1 MNGNAVSLS
10 VRRVLAGAGLMAVC
24 AVPLFAAEAA
34 DSELSEVV
42 VTGSRVRGA
51 QPVGSAVIAL
61 DRVALADAGQVTVDR
76 IIKELPQN
84 FDLGVSENSRGQSGG
99 AGNIVYGN
107 SVNLRGVGPYATLI
121 MVDGHRVTNNSRS
134 TDPSILPTLAVGRV
148 EVVADGASAIYG
160 SDAVAGV
167 VNLIPRRDLDGVEV
181 FGRAGFADAGS
192 FSESVVGAA
201 FGKVWSGGQAMLA
214 YEHVDRDNLS
224 GDDRSFFRGDQRDS
238 GGRDYRTTRCSPGTL
253 VIGTTTYAIPAGGL
267 TTANAG
273 TPAAGGANR
282 CDELTG
288 QDLIPQQK
296 YDSVAM
302 TASQDVAPWLTL
314 FADGYYS
321 ERSFYRRSAYTSAR
335 LTVPQTN
342 AWFVVPTGVTPPVC
356 PTTVTGVPAGT
367 RCISVDYNFVGDVP
381 SNDTWGGAKNW
392 QFTPG
397 ARIKLPHD
405 WQVEALFGY
414 GKTRDNSVS
423 YLGTNNAALNAAL
436 ASSSTATAFDPFGL
450 HRTSATVLA
459 GIADQIFLAPTNSD
473 FKGYEV
479 RVNGSLFKLPGG
491 DVALAAGYERQDNDV
506 ALGSARGGPTTPLS
520 WRYFGRTVDSGY
532 AELQIP
538 IVGAENARPGIQRLT
553 LDAALRYDDYSDVGD
568 TTNEKFGVTWRPVD
582 SLALRASYGTSFRA
596 PLISQ
601 IYGNSNNLFVQS
613 YQNPAGGA
621 AITGVALSGANPDL
635 KPETA
640 TTWSTGFDWDI
651 TDDLKTSLTY
661 FNIDYRGQVD
671 SYLSNL
677 AILARESDFAGTGI
691 ILRGTAAATRVQQ
704 LISQGVVVVGALP
717 GGSAANVTLF
727 VDGRSQNLSVSKM
740 KGLDLASSY
749 RLQTG
754 NYGTFTFSL
763 SGTYMTAFDVA
774 ITSTAAP
781 ADRLN
786 TIFNPLRLKMR
797 GGVNWNMGPWRASAM
812 VTRVQGYQ
820 NNAVTPVE
828 SVGAYDP
835 VDLTLNRDLSDL
847 GGGALTKDLDLGI
860 EIRNAFNE
868 APPYVNLAPS
878 GNGSGGYDATSS
890 NPIGRLFAIS
900 LRKKW

>member
-1 MNGNAVSLS
+1 MRGNSVSLA
-10 VRRVLAGAGLMAVC
+10 VRRAVAGAGLMMVC
-24 AVPLFAAEAA
+24 ALPLLAAEQA
-34 DSELSEVV
+34 DSDISEVV

-51 QPVGSAVIAL
+51 QPVGSAVITL
-61 DRVALADAGQVTVDR
+61 DRDALVDAGQVTVDR
-76 IIKELPQN
+76 IIKDLPQN

-107 SVNLRGVGPYATLI
+107 TVNLRGVGPYATLI

-134 TDPSILPTLAVGRV
+134 TDPSILPTLALGRV

-181 FGRAGFADAGS
+181 FGRAGFAEQGS

-201 FGKVWSGGQAMLA
+201 FGKVWNGGQAMLA

-224 GDDRSFFRGDQRDS
+224 GDDRGFFRGDQTAS

-253 VIGTTTYAIPAGGL
+253 VIGTTTYAIPAAGL

-273 TPAAGGANR
+273 SLAAGTANR

-288 QDLIPQQK
+288 QDLFPEQK

-302 TASQDVAPWLTL
+302 TASQNLAPWLVL

-321 ERSFYRRSAYTSAR
+321 DRSFYRRSAYTSAR

-342 AWFVVPTGVTPPVC
+342 AWFVR
-356 PTTVTGVPAGT
+356 PAGFAGT
-367 RCISVDYNFVGDVP
+367 SYSLDYNFTGDLP
-381 SNDTWGGAKNW
+381 SNDTWGQAKNW

-397 ARIKLPHD
+397 LRFKLPRD
-405 WQVEALFGY
+405 WQVEALFAY
-414 GKTRDNSVS
+414 GKTRDSSVS
-423 YLGTNNAALNAAL
+423 YRGTNNAALNAAL
-436 ASSSTATAFDPFGL
+436 ASADPDTAFDPYGL
-450 HRTSATVLA
+450 HRTSPAVRA
-459 GIADQIFLAPTNSD
+459 AISDQIFLAPTNSD
-473 FKGYEV
+473 FKGYEL
-479 RVNGSLFKLPGG
+479 RVNGALFKLPGG

-506 ALGSARGGPTTPLS
+506 ALGSARGGPTAPLS

-538 IVGAENARPGIQRLT
+538 LVGADNARPGIHRLT

-568 TTNEKFGVTWRPVD
+568 TTNEKFGVTWRPTET
-582 SLALRASYGTSFRA
+582 LAVRASYGTSFRA

-601 IYGNSNNLFVQS
+601 IYGNSNNLYVQS

-621 AITGVALSGANPDL
+621 AITGVALSGENTDL
-635 KPETA
+635 APETA

-651 TDDLKTSLTY
+651 TEDLKTSLTY
-661 FNIDYRGQVD
+661 FDIEYRGQVD

-677 AILARESDFAGTGI
+677 AILAREADFANTGI

-704 LISQGVVVVGALP
+704 LISQGVGVVGALP

-740 KGLDLASSY
+740 KGLDLTSGY
-749 RLQTG
+749 RLRTASH
-754 NYGTFTFSL
+754 GTFGFSL

-786 TIFNPLRLKMR
+786 TIFNPLRLKLR
-797 GGVNWNMGPWRASAM
+797 GAVNWSFGPWRASA
-812 VTRVQGYQ
+812 VVNRVQGYQ

-828 SVGAYDP
+828 SVGPYTP
-835 VDLTLNRDLSDL
+835 VDLTLNRDLGDL
-847 GGGALTKDLDLGI
+847 GGGALTQNLDVGI
-860 EIRNAFNE
+860 EIRNAFSE

-878 GNGSGGYDATSS
+878 GNGSGGYDATTT